1 MKVIYEYFMRL
12 LEFIPEHDEF
22 EKFLHAILLYLVLY
36 MIYMGLTIMVTMATV
51 YMQKHLKIVQI
62 DNFVAKIS
70 HD

>member
-36 MIYMGLTIMVTMATV
+36 MIYMGRGVSRIFIRGCLPSWLPWQRFTCKNI
-51 YMQKHLKIVQI
+51 
-62 DNFVAKIS
+62 
-70 HD
+70 